1 LQKAIPLLD
10 AAYTQRQFVSL
21 LRTLVD
27 LSQPIDQFFAD
38 VMVMDPDPAL
48 RDNRLALLR
57 QLHHQMN
64 LVADLG
70 TLA

>member
-1 LQKAIPLLD
+1 
-10 AAYTQRQFVSL
+10 
-21 LRTLVD
+21 
-27 LSQPIDQFFAD
+27 
-38 VMVMDPDPAL
+38 MVMDPDPVL
-48 RDNRLALLR
+48 RDNRLALLQ

>member
-1 LQKAIPLLD
+1 
-10 AAYTQRQFVSL
+10 

-48 RDNRLALLR
+48 RDNRLALLHE
-57 QLHHQMN
+57 LHHQMN

>member
-1 LQKAIPLLD
+1 LQKAIPLLTS
-10 AAYTQRQFVSL
+10 AYTQRQFVTL

-38 VMVMDPDPAL
+38 VMVMDPDPTL
-48 RDNRLALLR
+48 RDNRLALLQ